1 MVVLD
6 VGILWVFLSSAL
18 VVLMQA
24 QAIRLAKTNREL
36 ASSEAALRLRNAELD
51 SANARLSEI
60 DSLKNR
66 FLAGVAQELRRPLT
80 SLLSEAK
87 LLLRHDYQGAEVV
100 DRVSSAIVGE
110 AEHLARL
117 IDNLPERGD
126 VDWQVIDASES
137 KVDPALVLRAA
148 VSTVAS
154 VAKCQNVEIR
164 CNATA
169 GLSEVWANHERLV
182 HALVLLLDSAIT
194 YTPSGEYV
202 VAEVESAGPEIVFR
216 IAQPSGKGF
225 SDSKVRHISD
235 IARTAAKS
243 KGKDIAGGGFALSL
257 CQEIVENHR
266 GRFWVDDEGATAATF
281 HVALPAIAYEPRTAT
296 YSGQRN
302 AAATGQ

>member
-6 VGILWVFLSSAL
+6 VGILWLFLSSAL

-51 SANARLSEI
+51 AANSRLSEI

-66 FLAGVAQELRRPLT
+66 FLASVAQELRRPLT

-87 LLLRHDYQGAEVV
+87 LLSRHDYQGAEVV
-100 DRVSSAIVGE
+100 ERVSSAIVGE
-110 AEHLARL
+110 AEHLARM

-126 VDWQVIDASES
+126 VDWQVIDASEC
-137 KVDPALVLRAA
+137 KVDPAIVLRAA
-148 VSTVAS
+148 AATVAS

-164 CNATA
+164 CSAPA

-194 YTPSGEYV
+194 YTPSGEHV
-202 VAEVESAGPEIVFR
+202 IAEVESLGPEVVFR
-216 IAQPSGKGF
+216 IAQPFGKGLPE
-225 SDSKVRHISD
+225 SKIRHISE
-235 IARTAAKS
+235 IARSTS
-243 KGKDIAGGGFALSL
+243 RTRGKDVNGGFALAL
-257 CQEIVENHR
+257 CQEIVESHR
-266 GRFWVDDEGATAATF
+266 GRFWVDDQGDTAATF

-296 YSGQRN
+296 YSAQSG
-302 AAATGQ
+302 AVATGA